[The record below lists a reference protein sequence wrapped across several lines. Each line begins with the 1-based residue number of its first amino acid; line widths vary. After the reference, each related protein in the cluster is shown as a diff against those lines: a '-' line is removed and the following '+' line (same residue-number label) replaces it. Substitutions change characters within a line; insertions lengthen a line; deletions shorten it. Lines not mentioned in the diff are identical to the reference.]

1 MTGAVSWTESL
12 MLLQIEERQIEPGIT
27 LVELTGRFALGRE
40 SQRLETIVETLVKA
54 GRTRAILNLTEV
66 DYVDS
71 AGIGLIALAAG
82 KLKEAGGKMVAVAP
96 DGRVLEMLKMTQVNR
111 IVTVCPT
118 VPEAVSA
125 LGEIPPSLA

>member
-1 MTGAVSWTESL
+1 

-27 LVELTGRFALGRE
+27 VLELTGRFALGRE
-40 SQRLETIVETLVKA
+40 SQRLETIADGLVQA
-54 GRTRAILNLTEV
+54 GRTRAILDLTGV
-66 DYVDS
+66 NYLDS

-82 KLKEAGGKMVAVAP
+82 KLKEARGKMVAVAP
-96 DGRVLEMLKMTQVNR
+96 EGRVLEMLKMTQVNR

-125 LGEIPPSLA
+125 LGEIPPATA

>member
-1 MTGAVSWTESL
+1 

-27 LVELTGRFALGRE
+27 EVELTGRFALGRE

-82 KLKEAGGKMVAVAP
+82 TLNEAAFTTWLRENAK
-96 DGRVLEMLKMTQVNR
+96 RKR
-111 IVTVCPT
+111 
-118 VPEAVSA
+118 SR
-125 LGEIPPSLA
+125 